1 MRTDC
6 GVTPTM
12 RSPALVAALL
22 CFLVALVLP
31 AAPAA
36 SAQAA
41 ASASPPDATTLV
53 RQALDYWRGT
63 SSFAVIAMT
72 VHRPE
77 WERGSVMRSWT
88 RGEKDSLVR
97 FVEPA
102 KDAGSATL
110 KLGDDMWIFTPRVN
124 RVIKL
129 PFSMM
134 AQSWMGSDFS
144 YNDLAKSDE
153 LVTHFDCK
161 ITGTAREDGHTVY
174 IIEAIPKPE
183 APVIWGAERLRV
195 RDDHLLLEE
204 TYVDQDGKAVKRLA
218 AKDIGPMG
226 GKVFVIRYRMERLD
240 EPDHWT
246 DIVYRKARFGAKLP
260 GALFSLSNLRNP
272 RSQWEG
278 E

>member
-1 MRTDC
+1 MRPRPLAFA
-6 GVTPTM
+6 PTLAI
-12 RSPALVAALL
+12 ALSL
-22 CFLVALVLP
+22 ALVLAAVAAAAAP
-31 AAPAA
+31 AAPA
-36 SAQAA
+36 
-41 ASASPPDATTLV
+41 PPDATAIV
-53 RQALDYWRGT
+53 RQALDYWRGS

-77 WERGSVMRSWT
+77 WERTSVMRSWT
-88 RGEKDSLVR
+88 RGDKDALVR

-153 LVTHFDCK
+153 LVSHFDCRLAA
-161 ITGTAREDGHTVY
+161 TAEQDGHTVY
-174 IIEAIPKPE
+174 TIEATPKPE
-183 APVIWGAERLRV
+183 APVIWGAEKVEV
-195 RDDHLLLEE
+195 RDDHLLLSE
-204 TYVDQDGKAVKRLA
+204 TFIDQDGKAVKRLKA
-218 AKDIGPMG
+218 EETGPLG
-226 GKVFVIRYRMERLD
+226 GKLFVTRYRMERLD
-240 EPDHWT
+240 ESDDWT
-246 DIVYRKARFGAKLP
+246 ELVYRQARFGADLP
-260 GALFSLSNLRNP
+260 DALFTQSNLRNP